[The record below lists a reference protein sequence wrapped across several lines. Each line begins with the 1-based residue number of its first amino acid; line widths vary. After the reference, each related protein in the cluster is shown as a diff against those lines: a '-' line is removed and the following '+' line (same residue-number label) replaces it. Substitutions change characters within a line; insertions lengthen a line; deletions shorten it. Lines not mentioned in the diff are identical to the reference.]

1 MHLKNKC
8 SAKKKISRLVTVNI
22 KSEKKQINP
31 TFLHFTEVRVVL
43 YIISAY
49 WDHCTSLQDTV
60 NATERLAQER
70 YLSHNRY
77 RCNNDS

>member
-1 MHLKNKC
+1 MQ
-8 SAKKKISRLVTVNI
+8 KKKISRLVTVNI

-60 NATERLAQER
+60 TPPKGW
-70 YLSHNRY
+70 HKK
-77 RCNNDS
+77 DI